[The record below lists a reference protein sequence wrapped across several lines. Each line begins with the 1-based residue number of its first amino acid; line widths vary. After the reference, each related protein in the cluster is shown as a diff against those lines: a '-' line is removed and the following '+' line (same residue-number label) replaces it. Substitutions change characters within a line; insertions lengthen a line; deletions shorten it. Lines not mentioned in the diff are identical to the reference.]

1 MIKIKDILFEVV
13 TQAQLRSLE
22 QYADKLFAAVG
33 IDVEFSGHFFKRVN
47 DPRNYRPISDTELT
61 DTFSKTYEKFG
72 KKIAQLRPDAEAVIV
87 DMQKD
92 INIPFVI
99 EYNPT
104 TQQLELIS
112 KTIMRKKNF
121 QTSNQRLTV

>member
-1 MIKIKDILFEVV
+1 MIKIKDILFEMV

-22 QYADKLFAAVG
+22 QYADKLFASVG
-33 IDVEFSGHFFKRVN
+33 IDVEFSKHFFDRVN
-47 DPRNYRPISDTELT
+47 DPRNYRPISDAELT

-99 EYNPT
+99 EYNPR